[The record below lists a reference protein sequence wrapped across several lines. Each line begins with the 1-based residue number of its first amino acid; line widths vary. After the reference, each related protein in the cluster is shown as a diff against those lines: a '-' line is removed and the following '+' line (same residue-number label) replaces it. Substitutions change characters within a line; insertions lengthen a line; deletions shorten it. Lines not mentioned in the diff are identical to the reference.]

1 MNLDAWLDYIANQ
14 HQQTIDMGLSR
25 TEEMVRRME
34 LRQPARR
41 VVTVAG
47 TNGKGS
53 TITALESL
61 LVKAGLRV
69 LSTLSP
75 HVVRF
80 NERLR
85 LNGMELSD
93 DAICAAFAEIEQAR
107 QLNPVVAL
115 TYFEFAALAALWC
128 ARQKGVDVVLLEIG
142 LGGRLDAFNVIDAD
156 IAVITSIGIDHE
168 KFLGN
173 TRDAIGAEK
182 AGILRFGQRVV
193 LGPDMPASVLSRC
206 RELNVQPLRA
216 GDDFVVSEGSGP
228 LLWTLSWGRERLV
241 NLPMGNLAPSNIALA
256 HQAALGLTQISSA
269 QMRETSAQA
278 YIPGRMQQLRY
289 RGRLLVHDVSHNPAA
304 AKFLCHQLAQRDLQ
318 PKHVLCA
325 MLADK
330 DHAAVYAAVANF
342 TAAPW
347 TLVDTRGERGF
358 SAAQLANA
366 MQIECDQAPDMP
378 TALHQALACTQPDD
392 VILVFG
398 SFNAIEQSLWLR
410 SHGDAL

>member
-14 HQQTIDMGLSR
+14 HKQTIDMGLSR

-34 LRQPARR
+34 LRHPARR

-69 LSTLSP
+69 FSTLSP

-128 ARQKGVDVVLLEIG
+128 ARQNRVDVVLLEIG

-173 TRDAIGAEK
+173 TREAIGAEK

-206 RELNVQPLRA
+206 RELNVQPLSA

-228 LLWTLSWGRERLV
+228 LLWTLSWGREHLV

-256 HQAALGLTQISSA
+256 HQAALGLTQISIA
-269 QMRETSAQA
+269 QMEETSAQA

-347 TLVDTRGERGF
+347 TLVDTWGERGF

>member
-14 HQQTIDMGLSR
+14 HKQTIDMGLSR

-69 LSTLSP
+69 FSTLSP

-93 DAICAAFAEIEQAR
+93 DAICAAFAAIEQAR

-128 ARQKGVDVVLLEIG
+128 ARQNRVDVVLLEIG

-182 AGILRFGQRVV
+182 AGILRSGQRVV
-193 LGPDMPASVLSRC
+193 LGADMPASVLSRC

-216 GDDFVVSEGSGP
+216 G
-228 LLWTLSWGRERLV
+228 R
-241 NLPMGNLAPSNIALA
+241 
-256 HQAALGLTQISSA
+256 
-269 QMRETSAQA
+269 
-278 YIPGRMQQLRY
+278 
-289 RGRLLVHDVSHNPAA
+289 
-304 AKFLCHQLAQRDLQ
+304 
-318 PKHVLCA
+318 
-325 MLADK
+325 
-330 DHAAVYAAVANF
+330 
-342 TAAPW
+342 
-347 TLVDTRGERGF
+347 
-358 SAAQLANA
+358 
-366 MQIECDQAPDMP
+366 
-378 TALHQALACTQPDD
+378 
-392 VILVFG
+392 
-398 SFNAIEQSLWLR
+398 
-410 SHGDAL
+410 

>member
-1 MNLDAWLDYIANQ
+1 
-14 HQQTIDMGLSR
+14 
-25 TEEMVRRME
+25 
-34 LRQPARR
+34 
-41 VVTVAG
+41 
-47 TNGKGS
+47 
-53 TITALESL
+53 
-61 LVKAGLRV
+61 
-69 LSTLSP
+69 
-75 HVVRF
+75 
-80 NERLR
+80 
-85 LNGMELSD
+85 
-93 DAICAAFAEIEQAR
+93 
-107 QLNPVVAL
+107 
-115 TYFEFAALAALWC
+115 
-128 ARQKGVDVVLLEIG
+128 VLLEIG

-173 TRDAIGAEK
+173 TREAIGAEK
-182 AGILRFGQRVV
+182 AGILRSGQRVV
-193 LGPDMPASVLSRC
+193 LGADMPASVLSRC
-206 RELNVQPLRA
+206 RELKVQPLCA
-216 GDDFVVSEGSGP
+216 GDDFVVSEDSGRQV
-228 LLWTLSWGRERLV
+228 WSLSWGSERLV

-269 QMRETSAQA
+269 QLGEASARA
-278 YIPGRMQQLRY
+278 FIPGRMQQLRY

-304 AKFLCHQLAQRDLQ
+304 AKFLCQQLTQRNLQ

>member
-69 LSTLSP
+69 FSTLSP

-128 ARQKGVDVVLLEIG
+128 ARQNRVDVVLLEIG

-347 TLVDTRGERGF
+347 TLVDTWGERGF